1 MFGQPDR
8 HPIMAVKPADSVH
21 HREVGSFVMFSERS
35 MKGLHS
41 DGRVPVSERA
51 RTVLLASAAVILLAV
66 TFAAGAATVWFIDRR
81 SAEPPVGSATNAA
94 AVTSE
99 PTSSTDQATSLLQE
113 TLSILEEEYL
123 EPEALVPEEVARG
136 AAAGA
141 VGVVDDPYT
150 VFVDPLPAAIMDEDM
165 QGTFEGIGAT
175 VSMVGERLVIQEL
188 LDGSPAIAAGLQ
200 VGDAILEVDGKP
212 LAGLDVVAAISMI
225 RGPRGS
231 VVRLLVEREG
241 LEEPFLVPVTR
252 ARVEMPTVE
261 YRMLDG
267 DVAYLRLTEFNGIAS
282 RKVREAL
289 RDLLKAKPQGMILD
303 LRDNPGGYF
312 QTAIDVASEFLEVG
326 QVVVS
331 ERIRDQEPEIYKVTR
346 RGLATDVPLVVLVNG
361 GSASAAEIVAGAIR
375 DNGRGTLI
383 GETTYGK
390 GSVQNVHTLSDGSS
404 LRVTVARY
412 YLPSGDN
419 LDGQGLEPDVAV
431 GFAQEDIDAGRDPQ
445 LDRAVEFLTRGG

>member
-1 MFGQPDR
+1 
-8 HPIMAVKPADSVH
+8 
-21 HREVGSFVMFSERS
+21 
-35 MKGLHS
+35 
-41 DGRVPVSERA
+41 
-51 RTVLLASAAVILLAV
+51 
-66 TFAAGAATVWFIDRR
+66 
-81 SAEPPVGSATNAA
+81 
-94 AVTSE
+94 
-99 PTSSTDQATSLLQE
+99 
-113 TLSILEEEYL
+113 
-123 EPEALVPEEVARG
+123 
-136 AAAGA
+136 
-141 VGVVDDPYT
+141 
-150 VFVDPLPAAIMDEDM
+150 
-165 QGTFEGIGAT
+165 
-175 VSMVGERLVIQEL
+175 
-188 LDGSPAIAAGLQ
+188 
-200 VGDAILEVDGKP
+200 
-212 LAGLDVVAAISMI
+212 
-225 RGPRGS
+225 
-231 VVRLLVEREG
+231 
-241 LEEPFLVPVTR
+241 
-252 ARVEMPTVE
+252 
-261 YRMLDG
+261 
-267 DVAYLRLTEFNGIAS
+267 
-282 RKVREAL
+282 
-289 RDLLKAKPQGMILD
+289 MILD